1 MTEHIPL
8 KCVKKRTNI
17 IIYKL
22 FADMIEGDKV
32 FHLIYGYG
40 TVLKICYSTVKV
52 KMKNSVEYFDISD
65 LVKV

>member
-1 MTEHIPL
+1 MT
-8 KCVKKRTNI
+8 
-17 IIYKL
+17 
-22 FADMIEGDKV
+22 EGDKV
-32 FHLIYGYG
+32 FHLVYGYG

>member
-1 MTEHIPL
+1 M
-8 KCVKKRTNI
+8 K
-17 IIYKL
+17 
-22 FADMIEGDKV
+22 EGDKV

-40 TVLKICYSTVKV
+40 TVLKIYYSTVKV